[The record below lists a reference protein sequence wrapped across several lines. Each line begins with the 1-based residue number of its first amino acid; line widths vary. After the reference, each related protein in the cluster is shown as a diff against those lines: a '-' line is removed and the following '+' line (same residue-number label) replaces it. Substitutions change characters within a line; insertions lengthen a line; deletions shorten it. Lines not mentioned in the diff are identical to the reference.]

1 MVTHSGRARLF
12 GGTRSR
18 DSCPIHSSGAL
29 RRRGNR
35 HVAAE
40 QVEILF
46 GPSTGLLKEFAL
58 PPSIFASKVG
68 RPFIIL
74 TEFMNKR
81 PPAKKP
87 QAKTQTVKKQIPV
100 KKIAPDRI
108 EELVKKH
115 LGKIGE
121 AENAFKSTSA
131 LLEKHKTKYPELEQY
146 IENLSASD
154 RSIQILEDIK
164 DPRRAHYIF
173 KILLTG
179 VEPAYQVAHPGEK
192 DHTNV
197 DRAAWI
203 STFEEALAKAIVQ
216 IVLSRQAEQASQ
228 VEGSP
233 KE

>member
-1 MVTHSGRARLF
+1 VVSGKQRSL
-12 GGTRSR
+12 TRS
-18 DSCPIHSSGAL
+18 HW
-29 RRRGNR
+29 
-35 HVAAE
+35 
-40 QVEILF
+40 Q
-46 GPSTGLLKEFAL
+46 TGLGQML
-58 PPSIFASKVG
+58 IFDA
-68 RPFIIL
+68 I
-74 TEFMNKR
+74 T
-81 PPAKKP
+81 PAPGAAYESRFVICVP
-87 QAKTQTVKKQIPV
+87 QAKIQTVKKQIPV
-100 KKIAPDRI
+100 KKIAPDRT

-115 LGKIGE
+115 LGNIGE
-121 AENAFKSTSA
+121 AEKAFKSVSA

-146 IENLSASD
+146 IEHVSASD

-228 VEGSP
+228 AVGSP

>member
-1 MVTHSGRARLF
+1 M
-12 GGTRSR
+12 
-18 DSCPIHSSGAL
+18 
-29 RRRGNR
+29 
-35 HVAAE
+35 
-40 QVEILF
+40 
-46 GPSTGLLKEFAL
+46 
-58 PPSIFASKVG
+58 
-68 RPFIIL
+68 
-74 TEFMNKR
+74 
-81 PPAKKP
+81 
-87 QAKTQTVKKQIPV
+87 
-100 KKIAPDRI
+100 
-108 EELVKKH
+108 
-115 LGKIGE
+115 
-121 AENAFKSTSA
+121 
-131 LLEKHKTKYPELEQY
+131 LEKHKTKYPELEQY